1 MMLRAKLSMP
11 PRKLWRRKSAFFDG
25 ESAVSSLKNILSRI
39 SPQVICAL
47 IAGVSLLSL
56 AAAYMAQYGFGLLP
70 CELCLIQRIP
80 FAVNILLGFIGIF
93 WAAGQRGI
101 ICTSAVVFLI
111 NSGIAF
117 FHSGVERHWWPGLE
131 GCSAPQ
137 LGNAVSDILSRLEQ
151 TPAVRCD
158 AIPWQFLGLSM
169 ANYNVVF
176 CAGLALLLFGY
187 LYITRRTKS

>member
-1 MMLRAKLSMP
+1 M
-11 PRKLWRRKSAFFDG
+11 
-25 ESAVSSLKNILSRI
+25 SSFKNILSWI
-39 SPQVICAL
+39 SPQVMCAV
-47 IAGVSLLSL
+47 IAGVGVISL
-56 AAAYMAQYGFGLLP
+56 AVAYMAQYGFGLLP

-80 FAVNILLGFIGIF
+80 FAVNVLLGFIGIF
-93 WAAGQRGI
+93 WAAGQCGI
-101 ICTSAVVFLI
+101 VCTSGVIFLI
-111 NSGIAF
+111 NAAIAF

-137 LGNAVSDILSRLEQ
+137 LGNAVSDILSKLEQ

-169 ANYNVVF
+169 ANYNVAF

-187 LYITRRTKS
+187 LYITRHAKS